1 MKKVQSLGVDLN
13 STEQLESLYL
23 QCKDLYETDGTSP
36 LTDAEFD
43 ELERELK
50 RRGSSVTQVVGG
62 GNSSVLKYKHMSPM
76 LSLEKIQVNDEGN
89 FPFADINAFCKGK
102 YPVEATSKFDGVA
115 IELRYDFGSLQQ
127 ALTRGKDGRGADVTR
142 FLKMIVPN
150 SIPRFET
157 YEIRGEIVM
166 PLDKFAKYNSTK
178 NVRNFV
184 AGVISPSRTDTS
196 PALKDLVFVAYS
208 VKTHSKDRYSYVGDA
223 QDFLSHLGFNKEFPV
238 KVDTIKSPAD
248 IRRVY
253 DVFKEY
259 RGKSQFQLDGI
270 VLKAPESMRSDLG
283 YTNHHPRWAVAIK
296 FPSTEVVTTILN
308 FGEHC
313 FDWSVGR
320 TGELAPTALLAP
332 VELDGSTVQRASVYN
347 KEKIVELGVFPG
359 AVVSI
364 KKSGDI
370 IPMIVSVLKRS
381 PREAEYVSRQSFFP
395 THCPACGVKLDI
407 YTDTKKTKGD
417 IQRVTHI
424 VCENARCIGKA
435 ARNLSYATTA
445 MQLKGIGES
454 TAELLVKAGIRTAA
468 DLFDQTKMS
477 PAKLVASGYFKQG
490 RELEKI
496 FEGIKAT
503 KRVDLDA
510 VIRSLGI
517 NGLGRTISKQLANYL
532 AGNSHSF
539 SGLEME
545 VVGPFLNESSRERK
559 LLEDM
564 MQKMRSSGV
573 EVIYPKE
580 VVTTANTIFYEMT
593 GKTEGTG
600 YKTKDELKEFLKS
613 KGYIH
618 SKIGEASLLL
628 TDSYNSDSSKMS
640 IARKKNIKIKT
651 YRDLLEELA

>member
-1 MKKVQSLGVDLN
+1 
-13 STEQLESLYL
+13 
-23 QCKDLYETDGTSP
+23 
-36 LTDAEFD
+36 
-43 ELERELK
+43 
-50 RRGSSVTQVVGG
+50 
-62 GNSSVLKYKHMSPM
+62 
-76 LSLEKIQVNDEGN
+76 
-89 FPFADINAFCKGK
+89 
-102 YPVEATSKFDGVA
+102 
-115 IELRYDFGSLQQ
+115 
-127 ALTRGKDGRGADVTR
+127 
-142 FLKMIVPN
+142 
-150 SIPRFET
+150 
-157 YEIRGEIVM
+157 
-166 PLDKFAKYNSTK
+166 
-178 NVRNFV
+178 
-184 AGVISPSRTDTS
+184 
-196 PALKDLVFVAYS
+196 
-208 VKTHSKDRYSYVGDA
+208 
-223 QDFLSHLGFNKEFPV
+223 
-238 KVDTIKSPAD
+238 
-248 IRRVY
+248 
-253 DVFKEY
+253 
-259 RGKSQFQLDGI
+259 
-270 VLKAPESMRSDLG
+270 
-283 YTNHHPRWAVAIK
+283 
-296 FPSTEVVTTILN
+296 
-308 FGEHC
+308 
-313 FDWSVGR
+313 
-320 TGELAPTALLAP
+320 
-332 VELDGSTVQRASVYN
+332 
-347 KEKIVELGVFPG
+347 
-359 AVVSI
+359 
-364 KKSGDI
+364 
-370 IPMIVSVLKRS
+370 
-381 PREAEYVSRQSFFP
+381 
-395 THCPACGVKLDI
+395 
-407 YTDTKKTKGD
+407 
-417 IQRVTHI
+417 
-424 VCENARCIGKA
+424 
-435 ARNLSYATTA
+435 